1 MDMRIIEVAIGL
13 VLVFAISSLLVSTLN
28 EIWTGLRKSRGDSL
42 LLGLCSLLGDDDVTM
57 GQMRRRFSKKGQ
69 PSPFTRALLA
79 HPLLVSQS
87 LGAADKQRMPSYLP
101 SDVFVSALISK
112 LCEMATQGVR
122 PADPQVWLNAV
133 TANATIKRA
142 SGDAYQPKPA
152 LLGTLAA
159 LIQGVEHDWPS
170 YELRLRAWYDGV
182 QERAGGWYRRDTQLR
197 LVVIGFLVAY
207 MVNLNPLVIA
217 PRLWNDPV
225 MRAATVGLA
234 QDAAKAYAAA
244 ASAPASAASAS
255 SAPSDSSLAL
265 LETMAKQLALAA
277 PRSKA
282 PAASAPVGGASAPA
296 VAQTPQSLES
306 EQAMKALKE
315 NLFATSESRLHPS
328 AKDAETVRSSL
339 DRLLDLQDQMRLR
352 QRLASQ
358 GSDPITILDAS
369 IVVDDHLAGLRKQ
382 ISANVSHASVTG
394 QLQRLEMA
402 LRNERD
408 AMLPLKVSLSR
419 EARGLAQRA
428 SLACV
433 GDGSAV
439 DKLCEPLGA
448 AQQLVGSGLPIG
460 WSWAN
465 WPACDAA
472 CQARQQVGTPAVA
485 ASASPPDDYARQL
498 AASRAADPTSSVV
511 IGSRQ
516 LRKLYQEQQQAL
528 VRAQTSDAKH
538 SMELTPFLWRH
549 WDAADLQQGLWQA
562 LLGWLIIG
570 IAASLGAP
578 FWFDLL
584 GQFAKLR
591 GSGTPSK
598 PGTKDD
604 GTAASPPDTMTRAP
618 VPAPA
623 PGPSPVGAAAPLPPA
638 PDTGALNAAERDL
651 DSAQIVRLQRSLG
664 LTGTEAT
671 GSFDHNTRL
680 RIVQWQQDR
689 REGTSNGELSAAQ
702 IGALL
707 SPAAT
712 PAATP
717 GAPASATATPVRANG
732 TINVLTETEVRALF
746 GDIATTPLANG
757 AVRVVSAGQPGQAQ
771 HQIVPFNHALLA
783 GPQHVHARAHP
794 HFVEAFNRIQAAIQ
808 AGTVPANVIVNCG
821 GTFVPRHIDSNPS
834 RPLSRHTW
842 GIAIDLNTQANAM
855 NAQPAALGQAGSLL
869 SIVPIFNA
877 CGFAWG
883 GHFTTGPDGMHF
895 ELALRNP

>member
-42 LLGLCSLLGDDDVTM
+42 LLGLCSLLGDDDVTI
-57 GQMRRRFSKKGQ
+57 GQMRRRFTKSAQ

-87 LGAADKQRMPSYLP
+87 LGGPEKRNMPSYLP
-101 SDVFVSALISK
+101 SDVFVTALLSK
-112 LCEMATQGVR
+112 LSEMATQGVR
-122 PADPQVWLNAV
+122 PTDPQTWLNAV
-133 TANATIKRA
+133 KASADVKRA
-142 SGDAYQPKPA
+142 TGDIGQPKPA
-152 LLGTLAA
+152 LLNTLSS
-159 LIQGVEHDWPS
+159 LLQGVEGDWPS
-170 YELRLRAWYDGV
+170 YELRLRAWYDSV

-244 ASAPASAASAS
+244 ASAPASAASAA
-255 SAPSDSSLAL
+255 SATSDSSLAL
-265 LETMAKQLALAA
+265 LQAMAKQLAQAT
-277 PRSKA
+277 PRNKA
-282 PAASAPVGGASAPA
+282 TAASAPAANASAPA
-296 VAQTPQSLES
+296 AALTPQSLES
-306 EQAMKALKE
+306 DQAMQALKE
-315 NLFATSESRLHPS
+315 RLFATNENSRLHAS
-328 AKDAETVRSSL
+328 LKAAEAVRSSL

-352 QRLASQ
+352 QRLSTQ
-358 GSDPITILDAS
+358 SSDPMAILDAS
-369 IVVDDHLAGLRKQ
+369 IAIDEHLAGLKEQVAKGDVHDAVKR
-382 ISANVSHASVTG
+382 
-394 QLQRLEMA
+394 QLLRLDVA

-408 AMLPLKVSLSR
+408 AMLPQKVSLSR
-419 EARGLAQRA
+419 EARSAMQRA

-460 WSWAN
+460 WGWAN

-472 CQARQQVGTPAVA
+472 CQARQQVGAPASPLSA
-485 ASASPPDDYARQL
+485 ASAPADGYAEKL
-498 AASRAADPTSSVV
+498 AASRAADPAAPIPAVA
-511 IGSRQ
+511 SRQ

-528 VRAQTSDAKH
+528 ARGADRST
-538 SMELTPFLWRH
+538 ELTPFLWRH
-549 WDAADLQQGLWQA
+549 WNADDLHHGLWQA
-562 LLGWLIIG
+562 LLGWLIVGIG
-570 IAASLGAP
+570 ASLGAP

-584 GQFAKLR
+584 GQFVKLR
-591 GSGTPSK
+591 GGGTPAT
-598 PGTKDD
+598 PGAKGD
-604 GTAASPPDTMTRAP
+604 GTAAPPPDTMTRAP
-618 VPAPA
+618 AP
-623 PGPSPVGAAAPLPPA
+623 PPSPTPTGSAGSPTS
-638 PDTGALNAAERDL
+638 PDSGALNAAERDL
-651 DSAQIVRLQRSLG
+651 DGAQIVRLQRALG
-664 LTGTEAT
+664 LTDAEAS

-689 REGTSNGELSAAQ
+689 REGTSNGELTAAQ
-702 IGALL
+702 IGDLL
-707 SPAAT
+707 SPAAP
-712 PAATP
+712 PAAAP
-717 GAPASATATPVRANG
+717 GATPSATATPVRANG
-732 TINVLTETEVRALF
+732 TINVLTETEVRALY
-746 GDIATTPLANG
+746 GDIATTPLPGG
-757 AVRVVSAGQPGQAQ
+757 AVRVTKPGQPGLAQ
-771 HQIVPFNHALLA
+771 HEIVDFNHALLGA
-783 GPQHVHARAHP
+783 QQPQHVHAKALP
-794 HFVEAFNRIQAAIQ
+794 HFVDVFNRIQAAIA
-808 AGTVPANVIVNCG
+808 AGTVPANVIINCG
-821 GTFVPRHIDSNPS
+821 GTFVPRHIDSNPN

-855 NAQPAALGQAGSLL
+855 NAQPAALNQPGSLL

-883 GHFTTGPDGMHF
+883 GHFSTGPDGMHF